1 MNGSW
6 HMRYRIEDTG
16 TDLVVH
22 LEGQLNFGADRVFQ
36 DLLAELAEHH
46 GHRRVRLDLSEL
58 SHIDSVGLGLLYIAR
73 EDLDA
78 VGIRLCLSHPRAN
91 VLRMLDLTEAS
102 ETFEIS
108 R

>member
-1 MNGSW
+1 MSATW
-6 HMRYRIEDTG
+6 HMRYRIEDSG
-16 TDLVVH
+16 ADLVVH

-36 DLLAELAEHH
+36 DLLAELTEHH
-46 GHRRVRLDLSEL
+46 GHRRVRLDLSGL
-58 SHIDSVGLGLLYIAR
+58 SHIDLVGLGLLYIAR
-73 EDLDA
+73 EDLDE

-102 ETFEIS
+102 ETFEIT

>member
-1 MNGSW
+1 
-6 HMRYRIEDTG
+6 MRYRIEDTG
-16 TDLVVH
+16 EELLVH
-22 LEGQLNFGADRVFQ
+22 LDGQLNFGADRVFQ
-36 DLLAELAEHH
+36 DLLAELAEQRDR
-46 GHRRVRLDLSEL
+46 RRVRLDLSGL

-78 VGIRLCLSHPRAN
+78 VGIRLSLCHPRDN

-102 ETFEIS
+102 EAFDIIT